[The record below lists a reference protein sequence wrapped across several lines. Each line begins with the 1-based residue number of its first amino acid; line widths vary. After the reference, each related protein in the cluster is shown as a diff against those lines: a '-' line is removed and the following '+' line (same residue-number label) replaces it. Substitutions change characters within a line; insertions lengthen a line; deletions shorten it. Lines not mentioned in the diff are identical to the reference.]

1 MNTNAERLQAWCDA
15 NPGSHIT
22 ESILMDVLGI
32 GTLLYVD
39 LWGANLQGAEIARRH
54 PYLESALAL

>member
-22 ESILMDVLGI
+22 ESILMDAAGLT
-32 GTLLYVD
+32 TL
-39 LWGANLQGAEIARRH
+39 WHANLWGAEIARRH
-54 PYLESALAL
+54 PYLESAPAL